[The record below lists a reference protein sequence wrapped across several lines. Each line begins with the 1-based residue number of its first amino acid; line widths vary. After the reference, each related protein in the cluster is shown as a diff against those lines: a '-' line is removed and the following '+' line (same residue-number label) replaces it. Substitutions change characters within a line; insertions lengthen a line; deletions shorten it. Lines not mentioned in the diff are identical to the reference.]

1 MSAAGTREALL
12 RRSVTMTDL
21 ERAARRFVADVDSV
35 LGRCDDSAQSII
47 AALALITVGKHMDRR
62 VLERRLV
69 GRRTWAAFRA
79 GGRPREGA
87 PQHERRG
94 HSVPKA

>member
-62 VLERRLV
+62 VLERALGGAKDL
-69 GRRTWAAFRA
+69 GRIPSRRKTTRGSTAA
-79 GGRPREGA
+79 
-87 PQHERRG
+87 
-94 HSVPKA
+94 

>member
-35 LGRCDDSAQSII
+35 LGRCDDSTQSII

-62 VLERRLV
+62 VERRLV

-87 PQHERRG
+87 PQRERRG